1 MNYDENVF
9 KAKANQRAR
18 KVWLIFALLLT
29 ANYGSDTSKGIRSGP
44 YFLTFVLLCWIPFFI
59 GQILLKVKG
68 MATDYYKFEIA
79 IGYGI
84 FYTFVICTTPSH
96 IAFTYI
102 LPVTSL
108 LVLYKN
114 RTFMI
119 QCGVVNT
126 IIIIVSAVI
135 KYMNGINS
143 DNDIKEYTLQLAC
156 IILCYAC
163 YVMSIRHLNE
173 SDGAMLDSVKSDLK
187 RVVTTV
193 DKVKTA
199 SNTIVD
205 GVAVVRELAAEN
217 KHGADIVVLGM
228 NELTDNN
235 HTLQEKTQSSQ
246 NMTETINTQVQNVA
260 GLIGDMVELVHE
272 SVEHANAS
280 QEDLEN
286 VITTTKHMSE
296 LSTEVESVLQDFS
309 SQFEMVKE
317 ETGTIERISNQTNL
331 LALNA
336 SIEAARA
343 GEGGRGFA
351 VVAEQIRVLS
361 TETQTSS
368 GQIQEALEHLE
379 KTSAH
384 MTEAIQKTLEL
395 IQISLE
401 KVNQTNQSVE
411 KITADSGQLGKHIN
425 VIDSAMK
432 EVEKSNTHLVENME
446 QVSDVVETMT
456 ERIDHSDETTKTML
470 SKYAETALNIDSIE
484 HVVENL
490 MTELGIGGFMGVEDL
505 KPGMKVMLIAH
516 PEEGEP
522 EEYHGE
528 LVESHEDGLL
538 VSCRMEFPENQ
549 KLLESEMQITV
560 GNILYCWDSVEIA
573 KKAENYKVRFTS
585 RPKIYNRRKYPR
597 LDIALRCQILDKE
610 SGHTF
615 AGKMEN
621 ISANGFAFSSTEA
634 FFAEAKG
641 REIEITIPDFEL
653 KNQRQLEGRILRCSD
668 NEGTYIVGCQM
679 PEDNYE
685 IMQYVNNALA

>member
-9 KAKANQRAR
+9 KEKANRRAR
-18 KVWLIFALLLT
+18 KIWLVFALLLT

-44 YFLTFVLLCWIPFFI
+44 YFLTFVLLCWIPFFV
-59 GQILLKVKG
+59 GQILLKTKG
-68 MATDYYKFEIA
+68 MATDYYKYEIA

-135 KYMNGINS
+135 KYNNGINS
-143 DNDIKEYTLQLAC
+143 ENDFKEYTLQLAC
-156 IILCYAC
+156 IILCYIC

-217 KHGADIVVLGM
+217 KHGADMVVMGM

-235 HTLQEKTQSSQ
+235 HTLQEKTQSSK

-260 GLIGDMVELVHE
+260 GLIGEMVELVHE
-272 SVEHANAS
+272 SVGHANAS

-286 VITTTKHMSE
+286 VITTTQHMSE
-296 LSTEVESVLQDFS
+296 LSTEVETVLQDFT

-343 GEGGRGFA
+343 GEAGRGFA
-351 VVAEQIRVLS
+351 VVADQIGKLASDSAKSVINTRELIDKTLVEIEKGNAITRTTADAFNQIIADMESFAEMAQNTMEKANAQADSLEQIGQGIEQLSGVVQGTAASSEENTAISVNLADEAAKMQDRV
-361 TETQTSS
+361 
-368 GQIQEALEHLE
+368 
-379 KTSAH
+379 
-384 MTEAIQKTLEL
+384 
-395 IQISLE
+395 
-401 KVNQTNQSVE
+401 
-411 KITADSGQLGKHIN
+411 
-425 VIDSAMK
+425 
-432 EVEKSNTHLVENME
+432 NT
-446 QVSDVVETMT
+446 
-456 ERIDHSDETTKTML
+456 
-470 SKYAETALNIDSIE
+470 
-484 HVVENL
+484 
-490 MTELGIGGFMGVEDL
+490 F
-505 KPGMKVMLIAH
+505 
-516 PEEGEP
+516 
-522 EEYHGE
+522 
-528 LVESHEDGLL
+528 
-538 VSCRMEFPENQ
+538 
-549 KLLESEMQITV
+549 KL
-560 GNILYCWDSVEIA
+560 
-573 KKAENYKVRFTS
+573 F
-585 RPKIYNRRKYPR
+585 
-597 LDIALRCQILDKE
+597 
-610 SGHTF
+610 
-615 AGKMEN
+615 
-621 ISANGFAFSSTEA
+621 
-634 FFAEAKG
+634 
-641 REIEITIPDFEL
+641 
-653 KNQRQLEGRILRCSD
+653 
-668 NEGTYIVGCQM
+668 
-679 PEDNYE
+679 
-685 IMQYVNNALA
+685 